1 MDVSRQRCT
10 LIPCR
15 IVGKSVTV
23 ETDVVKSGMPLKN
36 NIQKL
41 ILPMI
46 KSIYLI
52 KKLIYDLHLVDIML
66 FH

>member
-1 MDVSRQRCT
+1 MY

-36 NIQKL
+36 NIEKANTK
-41 ILPMI
+41 INI
-46 KSIYLI
+46 ANDK
-52 KKLIYDLHLVDIML
+52 VNL
-66 FH
+66 FDKEVNI